1 MERKIYNINQG
12 VIEVYQFDPN
22 MKELKRFRLQ
32 ELDKLPVEEQILKRE
47 PTRSWF
53 TPKKGVVYECENY
66 ILRRYDNPRVSK
78 KDHVD
83 LVREAYIDGLFQQ
96 HRVIVHDKLFTLET
110 LTDGDC
116 YINLTEDAY
125 IAYLLENE
133 RFTSEL
139 LQEANLDN
147 QKGLFTL
154 SDNPII
160 TLSLEN
166 MEKIFESGLVSDD
179 YEKTVNTIQSASKV
193 YKKIR

>member
-66 ILRRYDNPRVSK
+66 ILRRYDNPRVSR

-83 LVREAYIDGLFQQ
+83 LVREAYLDGLFQQ
-96 HRVIVHDKLFTLET
+96 HRAIVHDKLFTLET

-160 TLSLEN
+160 TIALEN
-166 MEKIFESGLVSDD
+166 MERIFESGLISDN
-179 YEKTVNTIQSASKV
+179 YENTVNTIQSASKV

>member
-1 MERKIYNINQG
+1 MKPLKWRFEMERKIYNINQG

-83 LVREAYIDGLFQQ
+83 LVREAILMVCFNNIEQLYM
-96 HRVIVHDKLFTLET
+96 
-110 LTDGDC
+110 
-116 YINLTEDAY
+116 IN
-125 IAYLLENE
+125 YLL
-133 RFTSEL
+133 
-139 LQEANLDN
+139 
-147 QKGLFTL
+147 
-154 SDNPII
+154 
-160 TLSLEN
+160 
-166 MEKIFESGLVSDD
+166 
-179 YEKTVNTIQSASKV
+179 
-193 YKKIR
+193 

>member
-66 ILRRYDNPRVSK
+66 ILRRYDNPRVSR

-96 HRVIVHDKLFTLET
+96 HRAIVHDKLFTLET

-160 TLSLEN
+160 TIALEN
-166 MEKIFESGLVSDD
+166 MERIFESGLISDN
-179 YEKTVNTIQSASKV
+179 YENTVNTIQSASKV

>member
-66 ILRRYDNPRVSK
+66 ILRRYDNPRVSI

-96 HRVIVHDKLFTLET
+96 HRAIVHDKLFTLET